1 MTYAD
6 YTYYSGT
13 YGGKLGQAEFE
24 SAALLATALIDSY
37 TSGRAASSGT
47 QFADR
52 LKLACC
58 AMADRL
64 ACGGTVRHA
73 SNDGYSETYETGGH
87 GFGRDVFNI
96 ASMYLADTGLMYA
109 GV

>member
-1 MTYAD
+1 MSYAD

-13 YGGKLGQAEFE
+13 YKGKLTQDEFN
-24 SAALLATALIDSY
+24 SAALLASALIDSY
-37 TSGRAASSGT
+37 TMGRAAEAGT
-47 QFADR
+47 EYAER
-52 LKLACC
+52 LKIACC

-64 ACGGTVRHA
+64 SCGATVRHA

-87 GFGRDVFNI
+87 SFGRDVFNI
-96 ASMYLADTGLMYA
+96 ASMYLGDTGLMYA